1 MSYDPSSSVVSL
13 KSLVRELSEELSPC
27 ASPDVHKI
35 ALLTA
40 AIKEQAND
48 IKYWAY
54 CKEYPN
60 GS

>member
-1 MSYDPSSSVVSL
+1 MTYDPATSVVEL
-13 KSLVRELSEELSPC
+13 KALVRELNDKLAPA
-27 ASPDVHKI
+27 ASCDYHEI
-35 ALLTA
+35 ALITA
-40 AIKEQAND
+40 HIKEQAND